1 MNRIVLVF
9 AILLGNVV
17 AFAQD
22 KGLDV
27 NVEIDKGGEGW
38 YANPVYWI
46 IGAAVFILLL
56 VAISRGSGRSTAD

>member
-1 MNRIVLVF
+1 MNRIVLIL

-38 YANPVYWI
+38 YVNPVYWI
-46 IGAAVFILLL
+46 VGAAVFILLL